1 MFIKSY
7 KRTLCKKKTS
17 HAANSKLFVNILRV
31 AKYLKDDKHNSFY
44 FARIHAHVFVLGQIP
59 VHIFAPNGGNCLCNL
74 HNVFNQILDSLSS
87 ESVAFTE
94 KKDKLLLKF
103 LILDCCICDAT

>member
-31 AKYLKDDKHNSFY
+31 EKYLKDDKHNSFY

-59 VHIFAPNGGNCLCNL
+59 VHIFAPNGGNCFSVTYTMFLTK
-74 HNVFNQILDSLSS
+74 FWIL
-87 ESVAFTE
+87 SVPSQSHLP
-94 KKDKLLLKF
+94 KKKINYYLNF
-103 LILDCCICDAT
+103 